1 MIKKYTM
8 LNYIPETLY
17 KEAGV
22 NPARVFNNKVITQ
35 PAACV
40 ITRNFRFEDNFVLK
54 FAQNN
59 EHIVIFLKPVFEIK
73 GKQEFFDRNFNL
85 MLKKF
90 KNYRVFTS
98 QAEVDDFITDNK
110 IQTIIRDFNPLL
122 QPQEECIEVDGLNI
136 VPARFVSHHKEYN
149 AQTLRRKIYFHISEF
164 LTDFEEAPDNEGFKV
179 LQEFIETKLD
189 KYAEY
194 RNNEYVTSRLSR
206 YFNWG
211 FLSPQRA
218 AIEVLKSD
226 TDSVNKES
234 FLEEL
239 IVRRELSS
247 NFCLYAKNYKGFD
260 DIPDWALMSLRAHGS
275 DLRIHNYSREEFEN
289 AQTADENWNKIQ
301 QSLVNTGSIH
311 PYLRMFWAKKI
322 LEWSPEPEE
331 ALRTA
336 IYLNDKYAY
345 DAPSENGYTAILWS
359 IGGLH
364 DRAFRDMPVTGKIRR
379 MGEKKIK
386 NML

>member
-1 MIKKYTM
+1 M
-8 LNYIPETLY
+8 
-17 KEAGV
+17 
-22 NPARVFNNKVITQ
+22 
-35 PAACV
+35 
-40 ITRNFRFEDNFVLK
+40 
-54 FAQNN
+54 
-59 EHIVIFLKPVFEIK
+59 
-73 GKQEFFDRNFNL
+73 
-85 MLKKF
+85 
-90 KNYRVFTS
+90 
-98 QAEVDDFITDNK
+98 
-110 IQTIIRDFNPLL
+110 
-122 QPQEECIEVDGLNI
+122 
-136 VPARFVSHHKEYN
+136 
-149 AQTLRRKIYFHISEF
+149 
-164 LTDFEEAPDNEGFKV
+164 
-179 LQEFIETKLD
+179 
-189 KYAEY
+189 
-194 RNNEYVTSRLSR
+194 TSRLSR

-226 TDSVNKES
+226 TDSVNKEA

>member
-1 MIKKYTM
+1 M

-136 VPARFVSHHKEYN
+136 VPARFVSDHKEYN

-226 TDSVNKES
+226 TDSVNKEA

-247 NFCLYAKNYKGFD
+247 NFAFMQKITK
-260 DIPDWALMSLRAHGS
+260 ALMISP
-275 DLRIHNYSREEFEN
+275 
-289 AQTADENWNKIQ
+289 
-301 QSLVNTGSIH
+301 TGR
-311 PYLRMFWAKKI
+311 L
-322 LEWSPEPEE
+322 
-331 ALRTA
+331 
-336 IYLNDKYAY
+336 
-345 DAPSENGYTAILWS
+345 
-359 IGGLH
+359 
-364 DRAFRDMPVTGKIRR
+364 
-379 MGEKKIK
+379 
-386 NML
+386 

>member
-85 MLKKF
+85 ILKKF

-136 VPARFVSHHKEYN
+136 IPARFISDHREYN
-149 AQTLRRKIYFHISEF
+149 AHTLRRKIYLHIAEF
-164 LTDFEEAPDNEGFKV
+164 LTDIEETPDNEGFRI
-179 LQEFIETKLD
+179 LREFIETKLYR
-189 KYAEY
+189 YADH
-194 RNNEYVTSRLSR
+194 RNNEDVTSRLSR

-226 TDSVNKES
+226 TDSVNKEA

-247 NFCLYAKNYKGFD
+247 NFCLYAKITK
-260 DIPDWALMSLRAHGS
+260 ALMISP
-275 DLRIHNYSREEFEN
+275 
-289 AQTADENWNKIQ
+289 
-301 QSLVNTGSIH
+301 TGR
-311 PYLRMFWAKKI
+311 L
-322 LEWSPEPEE
+322 
-331 ALRTA
+331 
-336 IYLNDKYAY
+336 
-345 DAPSENGYTAILWS
+345 
-359 IGGLH
+359 
-364 DRAFRDMPVTGKIRR
+364 
-379 MGEKKIK
+379 
-386 NML
+386 